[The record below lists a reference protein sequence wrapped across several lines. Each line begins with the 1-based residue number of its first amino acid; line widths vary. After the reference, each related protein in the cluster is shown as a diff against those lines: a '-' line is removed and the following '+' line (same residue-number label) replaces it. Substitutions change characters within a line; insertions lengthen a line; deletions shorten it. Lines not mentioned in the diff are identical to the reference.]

1 VGAGLRSRPFAQN
14 IRRINTVPTT
24 RPKPTDATGVARAKA
39 IKENSD
45 ELARRQEELSTIA
58 AAEAEAMK
66 NEIRDPKI
74 DAPSEVIDEIVEIGV
89 DTADNSR
96 VVRLIADIE
105 MMTWGYGNNYSFQ
118 AGVKYKVPADL
129 ADHLETLGYL
139 YTA

>member
-1 VGAGLRSRPFAQN
+1 M
-14 IRRINTVPTT
+14 PTT

>member
-1 VGAGLRSRPFAQN
+1 MN
-14 IRRINTVPTT
+14 

-39 IKENSD
+39 IKANAD

-66 NEIRDPKI
+66 TEVRDPKI
-74 DAPSEVIDEIVEIGV
+74 DAPVEVVDEVVEVGV
-89 DTADNSR
+89 ELADNTKI
-96 VVRLIADIE
+96 VRLIAPIE
-105 MMTWGYGNNYSFQ
+105 LMTWGQGNDYSFE

-129 ADHLETLGYL
+129 ADHLEDLGYL